1 MDRRAGSSAEWYR
14 GGPEDGRA
22 CRQAS
27 ISRFSNLAILCVGL
41 IGITGLY
48 NAWLEVGSFQAF
60 SGTSYGQ
67 VLLVKSAILVPLL
80 GLAAINLAGI
90 RFGLP
95 IRFKSRSDAAVER
108 GTHRL
113 GFLVKGEV
121 FLALLAFLMT
131 ALLANLPLART
142 AVAASS
148 AASEA
153 PMAMPV
159 LVESQGMN
167 VTFSISPNRV
177 GPNSF
182 LLDLTDTAGNPVSRN
197 TEAAV
202 KISRLG
208 DDLSLDALHLKPTGP
223 GQFSTKSNVLSIVG
237 TWVASV
243 TVAIDGAT
251 PLTIDYVFRVA
262 DRPHGNRS
270 ILRGI
275 FDFLSSHEPELAR
288 TGPLIPSG
296 AASEAGLALLRKAD
310 DSMNRLR
317 SLHECNNINGVITLL
332 DYNAPGRMRYS
343 VSGGGESI
351 IGGNRQWYRRGGA
364 PWQLR
369 LREEGFRF
377 PDFKYADGPK
387 GIRME
392 GIHQVDGR
400 SHHVVSFN
408 SPIYVS
414 RRYW

>member
-167 VTFSISPNRV
+167 VTFGISPNRV

-208 DDLSLDALHLKPTGP
+208 DDLPLDALHLKPTGP
-223 GQFSTKSNVLSIVG
+223 GQFPPR
-237 TWVASV
+237 
-243 TVAIDGAT
+243 AT
-251 PLTIDYVFRVA
+251 F
-262 DRPHGNRS
+262 
-270 ILRGI
+270 
-275 FDFLSSHEPELAR
+275 
-288 TGPLIPSG
+288 
-296 AASEAGLALLRKAD
+296 
-310 DSMNRLR
+310 
-317 SLHECNNINGVITLL
+317 
-332 DYNAPGRMRYS
+332 
-343 VSGGGESI
+343 
-351 IGGNRQWYRRGGA
+351 
-364 PWQLR
+364 
-369 LREEGFRF
+369 
-377 PDFKYADGPK
+377 
-387 GIRME
+387 
-392 GIHQVDGR
+392 
-400 SHHVVSFN
+400 
-408 SPIYVS
+408 
-414 RRYW
+414 